1 MKKINCLLFIV
12 SLLTFSVIS
21 CKKDTTTPT
30 PKVVTPFKG
39 LSHNLKG
46 EIKGVMKQDTTY
58 YMTDNITVKKGDTL
72 TIQPGVTVKAN
83 GNYSFNVSGNFIC
96 VGTDA
101 KPITLTTSF
110 GSPVLGFGYWGGI
123 QADSACLNFQVKFTH
138 INWTG
143 GPAADLSTQACI
155 DVEGTQAHDYG
166 AKIIIEDNW
175 FFGSVDDGIHLAG
188 QIHASVKRNV
198 LQHLGGPD
206 GESMN
211 IKKGVMGDIAYNYI
225 WAAANNGI
233 KLETGSA
240 LPQTAMNIFNNTL
253 VNCGWRKVGEFTNG
267 ILIDK
272 NTVANIYNN
281 ILVGCRNGI
290 NITSKADYTNCT
302 EGNNLVY
309 AINDSLAVNEFSGKI
324 KASATD
330 ITGAGITKCSTVF
343 TKYDPTVD
351 ISDPIFSDINVPSLA
366 AGSPAKGKGAT
377 ALVGSSKL
385 STYYIISGA
394 TNDVL
399 NADLGAYPS
408 AGNGNKH
415 MPSNSQGLKSLLF

>member
-1 MKKINCLLFIV
+1 MKKSNFLMTILALLILSV
-12 SLLTFSVIS
+12 SS
-21 CKKDTTTPT
+21 CKKDKVEPTPT
-30 PKVVTPFKG
+30 PKPIVPFKG

-46 EIKGVMKQDTTY
+46 IIKGVMKQDTTY
-58 YMTDNITVKKGDTL
+58 YLLDNVTVNKGDTL
-72 TIQPGVTVKAN
+72 KIQPGAIVKAN
-83 GNYSFNVSGNFIC
+83 GNFSFNISGNFIC

-101 KPITLTTSF
+101 KPILLTTSF
-110 GSPVLGFGYWGGI
+110 GSPVLGFGYWGGV
-123 QADSACLNFQVKFTH
+123 QADSNALNIQIKYTH

-143 GPAADLSTQACI
+143 GPAADLSTQAAI
-155 DVEGTQAHDYG
+155 DVEGTQLKDYG

-225 WAAANNGI
+225 WAAANNSI

-240 LPQTAMNIFNNTL
+240 LPQTAMNIFNNTII
-253 VNCGWRKVGEFTNG
+253 NGGWRKVGEFTNG

-281 ILVGCRNGI
+281 ILVGSRDGI
-290 NITSKADYTNCT
+290 NVTSKADFANCKV
-302 EGNNLVY
+302 GNNLVY
-309 AINDSLAVNEFSGKI
+309 AINDSLAINEFSGKI

-330 ITGAGITKCSTVF
+330 ITASGIAACNTVF
-343 TKYDPTVD
+343 TKWDETVD
-351 ISDPIFSDINVPSLA
+351 LTDPIFSDKNIPSLSA
-366 AGSPAKGKGAT
+366 TSPAKGKGAT
-377 ALVGSSKL
+377 TLVGSSKL
-385 STYYIISGA
+385 STYYNIAGA
-394 TNDVL
+394 SNDVL
-399 NADLGAYPS
+399 NADMGAYPS
-408 AGNGNKH
+408 NGTGNKH
-415 MPSNSQGLKSLLF
+415 MPSSAQGMK

>member
-1 MKKINCLLFIV
+1 MKKINFLF
-12 SLLTFSVIS
+12 LMMAFLTLSIGS
-21 CKKDTTTPT
+21 CKKDNVTPT
-30 PKVVTPFKG
+30 PKIVPFTG

-46 EIKGVMKQDTTY
+46 VIKGVLKQDTTY
-58 YMTDNITVKKGDTL
+58 YLLDNVTINKGDTL
-72 TIQPGVTVKAN
+72 TIQPGAVVKSQ
-83 GNYSFNVSGNFIC
+83 GNFSFNVSGNFIC

-110 GSPVLGFGYWGGI
+110 ASPVLGFGYWGGI
-123 QADSACLNFQVKFTH
+123 QADSSALNIQIKFTH

-143 GPAADLSTQACI
+143 GPAADLSTQAAVDI
-155 DVEGTQAHDYG
+155 EGTQAHDYG

-225 WAAANNGI
+225 WSAANNSI
-233 KLETGSA
+233 KLETGSS

-253 VNCGWRKVGEFTNG
+253 VNGGWRKVGEFTNG

-290 NITSKADYTNCT
+290 NITSKADYANCK

-309 AINDSLAVNEFSGKI
+309 AINDSLFVNVFPGKVT
-324 KASATD
+324 ASATD
-330 ITGAGITKCSTVF
+330 ITGSGIAKCSTVF
-343 TKYDPTVD
+343 THYDPTVD
-351 ISDPIFSDINVPSLA
+351 VTDPIFSDLNVPSLA
-366 AGSPAKGKGAT
+366 GSSPAKGKGSTTLA
-377 ALVGSSKL
+377 GSGKVPN
-385 STYYIISGA
+385 YYTITGA

-399 NADLGAYPS
+399 NADMGAYPTDGS
-408 AGNGNKH
+408 GNKH
-415 MPSNSQGLKSLLF
+415 MPSSAQGLK

>member
-1 MKKINCLLFIV
+1 MKKINYLFLIV
-12 SLLTFSVIS
+12 LLLTLSVSS
-21 CKKDTTTPT
+21 CKKDTVDST
-30 PKVVTPFKG
+30 PKIVPFKG

-46 EIKGVMKQDTTY
+46 VIKGMLKQDTTY
-58 YMTDNITVKKGDTL
+58 YLIDNVTINKGDTL
-72 TIQPGVTVKAN
+72 TIQPGSIVKSQ

-96 VGTDA
+96 IGTDA

-110 GSPVLGFGYWGGI
+110 ASPVLGFGYWGGI
-123 QADSACLNFQVKFTH
+123 QADSNALNVKIKFTH
-138 INWTG
+138 IDWTG
-143 GPAADLSTQACI
+143 GPAADLSTQAAI
-155 DVEGTQAHDYG
+155 DIEGTQAHDYG

-188 QIHASVKRNV
+188 QIHASIKRNV

-225 WAAANNGI
+225 WAAANNSI

-253 VNCGWRKVGEFTNG
+253 VNGGWRKVGEFTNG

-290 NITSKADYTNCT
+290 NITNKADYVNCK

-309 AINDSLAVNEFSGKI
+309 AINDSLAVNVFPGQI
-324 KASATD
+324 TASASD
-330 ITGAGITKCSTVF
+330 ITGSGITTCNTVF
-343 TKYDPTVD
+343 THWDQNVD
-351 ISDPIFSDINVPSLA
+351 VTDPIFSDLNVPSLSA
-366 AGSPAKGKGAT
+366 SSPAKSKGTTTLTGSGK
-377 ALVGSSKL
+377 LPN
-385 STYYIISGA
+385 YYTIVGA

-399 NADLGAYPS
+399 NADMGAYPS
-408 AGNGNKH
+408 DGSGNKH
-415 MPSNSQGLKSLLF
+415 MPSSAQGLK

>member
-1 MKKINCLLFIV
+1 MKKINFLFLTV
-12 SLLTFSVIS
+12 SLLTISVLS
-21 CKKDTTTPT
+21 CKKDKVEPT
-30 PKVVTPFKG
+30 PITKVTPWKG
-39 LSHNLKG
+39 LSHNVKG
-46 EIKGVMKQDTTY
+46 IIKGIMKSDTTY
-58 YMTDNITVKKGDTL
+58 YLLDNVTINNGDTL
-72 TIQPGVTVKAN
+72 TIQPGAIVRAN

-101 KPITLTTSF
+101 KPILLSTSF

-123 QADSACLNFQVKFTH
+123 QADSNALNVQIKFTH

-143 GPAADLSTQACI
+143 GPAADLSTQAAI
-155 DVEGTQAHDYG
+155 DIEGTQLKDYG

-188 QIHASVKRNV
+188 QITASIKRNV

-211 IKKGVMGDIAYNYI
+211 IKKGVKGDIAYNYI

-281 ILVGCRNGI
+281 VLVGCRNGI
-290 NITSKADYTNCT
+290 NVTSKADFANCKV
-302 EGNNLVY
+302 GNNLVY
-309 AINDSLAVNEFSGKI
+309 AIDDSLAVNEFPGKI
-324 KASATD
+324 IASSTD
-330 ITGAGITKCSTVF
+330 ITASGITACNTVL

-351 ISDPIFSDINVPSLA
+351 LTDPIFSDINVPSLSA
-366 AGSPAKGKGAT
+366 SSPAKSKGAT
-377 ALVGSSKL
+377 TLAGSSKL
-385 STYYIISGA
+385 SSYYNIPGG

-399 NADLGAYPS
+399 GADMGAYQTS
-408 AGNGNKH
+408 GNGNKH
-415 MPSNSQGLKSLLF
+415 MPSSVQGSR